1 MMSNWHIH
9 AIYFQFY
16 FQFVYG
22 VLQWSA
28 QVFIGEASW
37 DRGSRLLS
45 VGEGPQQ
52 IRLKGGRN
60 RDLMKKALQV
70 PKRKQESW
78 KLISGGL
85 GGLDVR
91 ILMPVWEENDALAGW
106 FWHVLFYVFQ
116 F

>member
-1 MMSNWHIH
+1 M
-9 AIYFQFY
+9 
-16 FQFVYG
+16 
-22 VLQWSA
+22 
-28 QVFIGEASW
+28 FIGEASW

-91 ILMPVWEENDALAGW
+91 ILMPV
-106 FWHVLFYVFQ
+106 
-116 F
+116 

>member
-1 MMSNWHIH
+1 M
-9 AIYFQFY
+9 
-16 FQFVYG
+16 
-22 VLQWSA
+22 
-28 QVFIGEASW
+28 FIGEASW

-78 KLISGGL
+78 KLSPGGL
-85 GGLDVR
+85 VVWMFEFVCLSEKKVMLWLDDSEMCCLCLSDLNAAPPPLLS
-91 ILMPVWEENDALAGW
+91 LML
-106 FWHVLFYVFQ
+106 
-116 F
+116 